1 MVVFNYLDS
10 DNILNRGAA
19 ANDNTGDTLRT
30 AALKINVNFE
40 TVDSALGLMQ
50 SQITTNDSD
59 IASLQSQ
66 INTNDSDLQSQINSN
81 NSDITSLQSQ
91 ITGNDSDITSLQS
104 QINSNNSDIT
114 SLQSQISAN
123 DSDIL
128 NLVVDSNG
136 IGAGAVTSAKLDT
149 NLTLGDVTVTGIAT
163 PSLNTNTTWDT
174 SAKQTCSVTA
184 SGSTTVTLTNASSL
198 SVGTPLTLIVADAS
212 GASLTLAGP
221 TFKNKD
227 GAAPVLNGTAG
238 ETMIVSMV
246 VIASNTIAVA
256 SVIVS

>member
-50 SQITTNDSD
+50 TQITTNDSD

-66 INTNDSDLQSQINSN
+66 ITANDSDLQSQINSN
-81 NSDITSLQSQ
+81 NSDIA
-91 ITGNDSDITSLQS
+91 
-104 QINSNNSDIT
+104 

-184 SGSTTVTLTNASSL
+184 SGSTTVTLTNTSGL

-227 GAAPVLNGTAG
+227 GTAPVLNGTPG

>member
-50 SQITTNDSD
+50 TQITTNDSD
-59 IASLQSQ
+59 IA
-66 INTNDSDLQSQINSN
+66 
-81 NSDITSLQSQ
+81 SLQSQ

-104 QINSNNSDIT
+104 QITANDSDITSLQSQITSNDNDIT

-184 SGSTTVTLTNASSL
+184 SGSTTVTLTNTSGL

-227 GAAPVLNGTAG
+227 GTAPVLNGTSG

>member
-50 SQITTNDSD
+50 TQITTNDSD
-59 IASLQSQ
+59 IA
-66 INTNDSDLQSQINSN
+66 
-81 NSDITSLQSQ
+81 SLQSQ

-104 QINSNNSDIT
+104 QITANDNDITSLQSQITSNDNDIT

-184 SGSTTVTLTNASSL
+184 SGSTTVTLTNTSGL

-227 GAAPVLNGTAG
+227 GTAPVLNGTAG

>member
-66 INTNDSDLQSQINSN
+66 INTNDSDLQSLINSN

-184 SGSTTVTLTNASSL
+184 SGSTTVTLTNTSGL